1 MAKPASLITSIAS
14 AKNIASQAKFK
25 RLAII
30 QIISLRNLSFSM
42 LRLLKLTL
50 ALIPVWILI
59 WPFKTLSNET
69 PLVIYNYSKVSVADF
84 YNKTASS
91 RSSELLNLVL
101 NAYDGTIDYL
111 FESDTRTRNL
121 MRNGA
126 VACVSD
132 YIKNSEREKEFLFTK
147 PITLYLGQQLYYNKE
162 SITIPDKILNNK
174 GQIKSLP
181 ALFEHFTDKHLY
193 VGSTDS
199 YGEFLDQQIKQLNPE
214 NKYIQPMTV
223 EHFETKFRM
232 FNNGRVTFILAYPSE
247 IHELFPN
254 EDFMPSYSIAGN
266 EDFIVGRIMC
276 SKNEGGRQ
284 AIKKLNAAINSLYH
298 SDAHISGH
306 LDWAPKSHHN
316 TLLSAYSKAFVADN

>member
-1 MAKPASLITSIAS
+1 
-14 AKNIASQAKFK
+14 
-25 RLAII
+25 
-30 QIISLRNLSFSM
+30 M
-42 LRLLKLTL
+42 LRLTKLANL
-50 ALIPVWILI
+50 LFALSFVVLT
-59 WPFKTLSNET
+59 FKSNANEDA
-69 PLVIYNYSKVSVADF
+69 LVVYNYSKISVADF
-84 YNKTASS
+84 YNNTATS
-91 RSSELLNLVL
+91 RSSELLNLVF
-101 NAYDGTIDYL
+101 NAYDGTIDYH
-111 FESDTRTRNL
+111 FESDTRTRSL

-147 PITLYLGQQLYYNKE
+147 PITLYLGQQLYYNNDLI
-162 SITIPDKILNNK
+162 SIPEKLLNNK

-181 ALFEHFTDKHLY
+181 ALFDHFTDKHLY

-199 YGEFLDQQIKQLNPE
+199 YGEFLDQQIKKLNSK
-214 NKYIQPMTV
+214 NKYVQPMTV

-232 FNNGRVTFILAYPSE
+232 FQNGRVSFILAYPSE

-266 EDFIVGRIMC
+266 EGFIVGHIMC

-284 AIKKLNAAINSLYH
+284 AIKKLNTAINSLYH

-306 LDWAPKSHHN
+306 LDWAPSSDHN
-316 TLLSAYSKAFVADN
+316 ALLAAYAKAFVADN